1 MAFYH
6 EPGTLRDN
14 NGIAPPLSFDD
25 FVRQLNL
32 LLRMLI
38 RIARVANQLFDVNHL
53 RV

>member
-14 NGIAPPLSFDD
+14 NGIALPLSFDD

-32 LLRMLI
+32 IPGMLVG
-38 RIARVANQLFDVNHL
+38 IARVANELFDVNHL
-53 RV
+53 CV